1 MRDIKENKIS
11 NNFFNFSTFFN
22 TEILFTKR
30 FSKNDILFK
39 QFLIKH
45 IVTTDEKKLEIKE
58 NEIKKIISLPHGEAV
73 DSFLS
78 KFCSKRVVIYYGKSK
93 LNPYELSLSIVASYL
108 KIEDRYK
115 IKISDDFY
123 KIFNSE
129 KNDFKLFYLNILL
142 SFSNTISRNL
152 FNLLKSISNEAF
164 LEISLE
170 ELKSYL
176 NIEESY
182 DRFFDFEHKILV
194 PALKEIE
201 EFLLYKVEY
210 SKIKESNSKNSKIKG
225 IRFDIIQTADNN
237 REKNLTLLFELFN
250 PFAKNEKLLQEFIT
264 KQSFFYS
271 FNYLKINIEY
281 SLLHSCKN
289 LDSFLIE
296 SIEKDYV
303 NTRFK
308 TKFKNFSKQYTLISN
323 LNQNFT
329 SLDDF
334 RDNIFKEIDKKK
346 LSELSILVKFMKS
359 SFQLFRNNF
368 LTNEALNKNEIYKTF
383 YTNFQENNEFTFE
396 NKHLLLIAE
405 FNDTCCESYFA
416 IFKK

>member
-58 NEIKKIISLPHGEAV
+58 NEIKKIISLPHGETV

-78 KFCSKRVVIYYGKSK
+78 KFCSKRIVIYYGKSK

-271 FNYLKINIEY
+271 FNYLKRNIEY

-396 NKHLLLIAE
+396 NKHLLIIAE

-416 IFKK
+416 ILKK

>member
-58 NEIKKIISLPHGEAV
+58 NEIKKIISLPHGETV

-78 KFCSKRVVIYYGKSK
+78 KFCSKRIVIYYGKSK

-210 SKIKESNSKNSKIKG
+210 SKIKESNSKNSKITG

-271 FNYLKINIEY
+271 FNYLKRNIEY

>member
-1 MRDIKENKIS
+1 MRDIKRNKIS

-45 IVTTDEKKLEIKE
+45 IVSTDEKKLEIKD
-58 NEIKKIISLPHGEAV
+58 NEIKKIISLPHGETV

-78 KFCSKRVVIYYGKSK
+78 KFCSKRIVIYYGKSK

-142 SFSNTISRNL
+142 SFSNIISRNL

-237 REKNLTLLFELFN
+237 REKNLALLFELFN
-250 PFAKNEKLLQEFIT
+250 PFSKNEKLLQKFIT
-264 KQSFFYS
+264 KQSFLYS
-271 FNYLKINIEY
+271 FNYLKRNIEY

-296 SIEKDYV
+296 AIEKDYV

-308 TKFKNFSKQYTLISN
+308 NKFKDFSKQYTLISN

-359 SFQLFRNNF
+359 SFQLFKNNF

-396 NKHLLLIAE
+396 NKHLLIIAE